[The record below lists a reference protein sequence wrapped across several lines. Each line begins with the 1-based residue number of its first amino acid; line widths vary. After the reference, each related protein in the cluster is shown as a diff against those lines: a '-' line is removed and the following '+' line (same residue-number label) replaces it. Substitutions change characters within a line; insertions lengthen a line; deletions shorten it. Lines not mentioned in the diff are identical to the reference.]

1 MIRNRK
7 YFIPIFIALFC
18 LMYQAMPIH
27 KLFSDNHS
35 ISISLVEEDD
45 DANEKEDTSTKK
57 LKSEVDDFITLE
69 NCLLAFIP
77 TKANTIYY
85 FHHLPKSYEVKAVFA
100 PPPELV

>member
-1 MIRNRK
+1 MNQNRK

-27 KLFSDNHS
+27 KLFSDTNS
-35 ISISLVEEDD
+35 ISVSLIEEDD
-45 DANEKEDTSTKK
+45 TSEKENSSTKK
-57 LKSEVDDFITLE
+57 LKSEIDDFITFE
-69 NCLLAFIP
+69 TSLLTFIP